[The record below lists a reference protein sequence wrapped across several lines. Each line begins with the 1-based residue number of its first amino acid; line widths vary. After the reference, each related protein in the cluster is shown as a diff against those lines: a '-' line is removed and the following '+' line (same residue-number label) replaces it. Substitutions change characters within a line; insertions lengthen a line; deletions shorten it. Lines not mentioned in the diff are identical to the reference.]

1 MDLIYHLDLRSKVYS
16 LKERILSNFLNF
28 LFFYFAAREME
39 NKPKRHPSTDCG
51 GKVEMIETSTFTNE
65 ILNGANPWLGSTT
78 STSTISY
85 EDMKDIMSISPKDQ
99 SFSPETPGSE
109 QGS

>member
-1 MDLIYHLDLRSKVYS
+1 
-16 LKERILSNFLNF
+16 
-28 LFFYFAAREME
+28 ME

>member
-1 MDLIYHLDLRSKVYS
+1 
-16 LKERILSNFLNF
+16 
-28 LFFYFAAREME
+28 ME

-51 GKVEMIETSTFTNE
+51 GKVEMIETSTFTNG
-65 ILNGANPWLGSTT
+65 ILNGANPWMGSTA

-85 EDMKDIMSISPKDQ
+85 EDIMSSIAPRDQ
-99 SFSPETPGSE
+99 SFSPQTPGSE